1 MTFGAPAQRTNTPG
15 LFFERRYSARTLFNL
30 QASKP
35 VEGPV
40 YQQTPQKQWGQISE
54 ALSDC
59 GSLKNLARKVY
70 TELEVA
76 PISTATGSNREIPN
90 SQCSNSPVLKTN
102 ESKLPISKAITY
114 QCRCGCGTTVP
125 SPVAAMPADSRT
137 LAVILP
143 STNPGTPAN
152 LQSVQAL
159 STSEK
164 FIAQW

>member
-76 PISTATGSNREIPN
+76 SGSEA
-90 SQCSNSPVLKTN
+90 
-102 ESKLPISKAITY
+102 KLPPSKVATY
-114 QCRCGCGTTVP
+114 QCRCGCGTTLP
-125 SPVAAMPADSRT
+125 PQVAAMPADSRT